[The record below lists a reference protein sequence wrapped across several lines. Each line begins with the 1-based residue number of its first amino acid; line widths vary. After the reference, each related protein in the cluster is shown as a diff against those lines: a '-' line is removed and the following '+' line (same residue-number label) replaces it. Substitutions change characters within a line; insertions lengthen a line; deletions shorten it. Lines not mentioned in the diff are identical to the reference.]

1 MKVYFN
7 DLYYFFVFILSN
19 ELILHTIYIYIYIDI
34 MKNAIYLILCIFIIF
49 HINNMNKNF

>member
-19 ELILHTIYIYIYIDI
+19 ELILHTIYIYIDI